1 MQSYIDDS
9 ELCRQVQEYAGLFLT
24 IDEIC
29 ILCDLDPA
37 QFRREVRAGRTRLA
51 KAYLNGK
58 INSMLDVRRL
68 TVEFA
73 KKGSPQ
79 AEVMVKE
86 YIDKMEGN
94 E

>member
-1 MQSYIDDS
+1 M
-9 ELCRQVQEYAGLFLT
+9 CRQVEEYAGLFFT

-29 ILCDLDPA
+29 ILCDLDPV
-37 QFRREVRAGRTRLA
+37 QFRREIRAARTRLA

-58 INSMLDVRRL
+58 INSMLEIRRL

-79 AEVMVKE
+79 AEILVKE
-86 YIDKMEGN
+86 YIEKMESN

>member
-1 MQSYIDDS
+1 MDET
-9 ELCRQVQEYAGLFLT
+9 ELCRQVEEFAGNFLT

-29 ILCDLDPA
+29 ILCDLDSQ

-58 INSMLDVRRL
+58 VNSQLEIRRL

-79 AEVMVKE
+79 AEQLVKE
-86 YIDKMEGN
+86 YIEKMEHN

>member
-1 MQSYIDDS
+1 MEES
-9 ELCRQVQEYAGLFLT
+9 ELCMQVQEYASLFLT
-24 IDEIC
+24 IDEIS
-29 ILCDLDPA
+29 ILCDLDAA
-37 QFRREVRAGRTRLA
+37 QFRREIKAGKTRLA

-58 INSMLDVRRL
+58 INSMLDIRRL

-79 AEVMVKE
+79 AETLVNE
-86 YIDKMEGN
+86 YIEKMDSN